1 MRKFIFSLVMA
12 LMAIVS
18 VNAQT
23 AVQTSKLFDNTYIGV
38 TAGATTPLDFNSVFP
53 VNPVAGL
60 KFGKEF
66 CPILAIEVEGV
77 AILNDNHW
85 TDIKTA
91 VKGTNVG
98 LNGIVNLSNLFGD
111 YNGTPRTLEFKTNT
125 GLGWMHVWNTS
136 ANAMTAK
143 TGLDLQ
149 FNFGKTKAHSFI
161 VTPAVYWNLSKFGG
175 IKFDKRGAQFG
186 LTATYLYHFK
196 TSNGTR
202 HFKTYDVGAMINE
215 IDRLNSVLAECEKR
229 EPKVVEKII
238 IKEAAPAT
246 DAVAVANDEVKWI
259 VTFAE
264 NSSVLTPEAM
274 YILNQIGNDAI
285 VDIVATASMTGS
297 DEYNQKLSEKRA
309 AVVSDYL
316 TNNRGVRVNSAVG
329 KGKNAET
336 GRVAIVTNTK

>member
-1 MRKFIFSLVMA
+1 M
-12 LMAIVS
+12 
-18 VNAQT
+18 
-23 AVQTSKLFDNTYIGV
+23 
-38 TAGATTPLDFNSVFP
+38 
-53 VNPVAGL
+53 
-60 KFGKEF
+60 
-66 CPILAIEVEGV
+66 
-77 AILNDNHW
+77 
-85 TDIKTA
+85 
-91 VKGTNVG
+91 
-98 LNGIVNLSNLFGD
+98 
-111 YNGTPRTLEFKTNT
+111 
-125 GLGWMHVWNTS
+125 
-136 ANAMTAK
+136 
-143 TGLDLQ
+143 
-149 FNFGKTKAHSFI
+149 
-161 VTPAVYWNLSKFGG
+161 YWNLNKFNN
-175 IKFDKRGAQFG
+175 IRFDKRGSQLAVN
-186 LTATYLYHFK
+186 LTYVYHFK

-202 HFKTYDVGAMINE
+202 HFKTYDVGAMISE
-215 IDRLNSVLAECEKR
+215 IDRLNGALAECEKR

-246 DAVAVANDEVKWI
+246 DAVAVANDEAKWI

>member
-1 MRKFIFSLVMA
+1 
-12 LMAIVS
+12 MAIVS

-53 VNPVAGL
+53 VNTVAGL

-85 TDIKTA
+85 ADIKTA

-125 GLGWMHVWNTS
+125 GLGWLHEWNTS
-136 ANAMTAK
+136 CNALTAK

-149 FNFGKTKAHSFI
+149 FNFGKTKAHSVI

-175 IKFDKRGAQFG
+175 IRFDKRGAQLG

-215 IDRLNSVLAECEKR
+215 IDRLNSALAECEKR
-229 EPKVVEKII
+229 EPKVIEKVV
-238 IKEAAPAT
+238 IKEA
-246 DAVAVANDEVKWI
+246 DAAAVANDGTKWI

-285 VDIVATASMTGS
+285 VDVVATASMTGS
-297 DEYNQKLSEKRA
+297 DEYNQRLSEKRA

-316 TNNRGVRVNSAVG
+316 TNNRGVKVNSAVG